1 MIQRIQ
7 TLYLIGIVLS
17 NAIVLAT
24 HTPSF
29 DNEGMSL
36 KSMNDFFKA
45 AYYIFPIVS
54 TVLAVITLFL
64 FKKRN
69 VQMLLNKLHL
79 VVLLIFF
86 GIAFYALFPNSFLTF
101 SIKTVALLVA
111 FANLIWLH
119 FAQKGIKKDEA
130 LVKSADRLR

>member
-7 TLYLIGIVLS
+7 TLYLIAIVLS
-17 NAIVLAT
+17 NAILLAT

-29 DNEGMSL
+29 DSERMSF
-36 KSMNDFFKA
+36 KSMSDFFKA

-54 TVLAVITLFL
+54 TILAVVTLFL

-69 VQMLLNKLHL
+69 VQILLNKLHL
-79 VVLLIFF
+79 VVLLVFF
-86 GIAFYALFPNSFLTF
+86 GTAFYELFPNPFLAF
-101 SIKTVALLVA
+101 SIKTTALLVA

-119 FAQKGIKKDEA
+119 FAQRGIKKDEA